1 MPSLSSGS
9 RVLVTGGCGF
19 LGRHLVNVLR
29 SRYEAVPFDVRVP
42 DTDPSAL
49 QGSVTDA
56 KAVDAAMEG
65 VSGLV
70 IGHMAPRQPG
80 VYDSPELPF
89 AINVQ
94 GAAMLLD
101 AAARHGVKRVV
112 LISSISVVQESLAA
126 GKFLDRNTPFA
137 PDSIYGLTKVL
148 QEQSAQ
154 YYHSRAGL
162 EIAILRPAYIC
173 LGDNLEDKYG
183 VRRPSVNWQFI
194 DPRDI
199 GRAALA
205 VFEAGRAGC
214 ESYYLVAGPGA
225 KDRTDVARTETE
237 LSWHPEYR
245 FDTFPVD

>member
-1 MPSLSSGS
+1 MPSLPSGS
-9 RVLVTGGCGF
+9 RILVTGGCGF
-19 LGRHLVNVLR
+19 LGRHLVDVLR
-29 SRYEAVPFDVRVP
+29 TRYEVVPFDVRVP
-42 DTDPSAL
+42 GGDSSAR

-65 VSGLV
+65 VTGLV

-80 VYDSPELPF
+80 VYDSPEQPF

-94 GAAMLLD
+94 GAAMLFD
-101 AAARHGVKRVV
+101 AAVRHGVKRVV
-112 LISSISVVQESLAA
+112 LISSISVVQEALAA
-126 GKFLDRNTPFA
+126 GKFLDRSTPFA

-173 LGDNLEDKYG
+173 LGDSLEDKYG

-205 VFEAGRAGC
+205 VFEARQEGC
-214 ESYYLVAGPGA
+214 
-225 KDRTDVARTETE
+225 
-237 LSWHPEYR
+237 
-245 FDTFPVD
+245 DTFLLD

>member
-1 MPSLSSGS
+1 MPSLPSGS
-9 RVLVTGGCGF
+9 RILVTGGCGF
-19 LGRHLVNVLR
+19 LGRHLVDVLR
-29 SRYEAVPFDVRVP
+29 SRYEVAPFDVRVP
-42 DTDPSAL
+42 DSDPLAI

-56 KAVDAAMEG
+56 QAVDAAMEG

-80 VYDSPELPF
+80 VYDSPEQPF

-94 GAAMLLD
+94 GTAMLFD
-101 AAARHGVKRVV
+101 AAARHGVKRIV
-112 LISSISVVQESLAA
+112 LISSISVVQASLAA
-126 GKFLDRNTPFA
+126 GQFLDQGTPFA

-148 QEQSAQ
+148 QEQTAQ
-154 YYHSRAGL
+154 YYHSRSGL

-205 VFEAGRAGC
+205 AFQAAQMGC
-214 ESYYLVAGPGA
+214 ESYFLVAGPGA
-225 KDRTDVARTETE
+225 KDRTDVARTETG
-237 LSWHPEYR
+237 LPWAPEYR
-245 FDTFPVD
+245 FDSFPVD